1 MLLGGQFVS
10 LSAGLAA
17 GTVSFGLAIIL
28 MGLAYL
34 CFAWS
39 LAEVTSAVPFAGGS
53 YGLARCTLGFYA
65 GFLVGCCD
73 ILEYII
79 FTSLGCVLLGQML
92 VSKWEWLDPYQPLI
106 WLVNLVIP
114 LAIAIRGGHLYW
126 RVNFGS
132 AILLLVVVFF
142 YFFSAMTAA
151 SLTEY
156 SGGAE
161 FACVG
166 GFASFFTALPQAASL
181 FSGVEGLTTF
191 SKMVSQPQRH
201 IPKGQLASMGTLFF
215 TAVSMYLLALSLP
228 PGAQKL
234 YLEASVLNGGF
245 ALSFNISEA
254 SAVLF
259 SAPSMIACVP
269 TAAMVASNILAAM
282 ATSKLFPP
290 RLGKIHRRFHTPD
303 QAILFVG
310 VLSYA
315 LCFPVLYARQ
325 VVALLFNLSLV
336 FAFTTY
342 LAQCVGYVYL
352 NLHLTRLDRLQT
364 SPVGIPGVIFAAFV
378 FGASLVSILFC
389 QNDDFVALAVS
400 TILFIIL
407 SMYYHFV
414 AKFRQQVSRDEQ
426 RLLFFANIS
435 KQRQSEH
442 RWRYRHRQMVNW
454 GHFWHGSVS
463 TTMHTILPFTS
474 PRSTRNIRVV
484 VVQKKK

>member
-1 MLLGGQFVS
+1 
-10 LSAGLAA
+10 
-17 GTVSFGLAIIL
+17 
-28 MGLAYL
+28 
-34 CFAWS
+34 
-39 LAEVTSAVPFAGGS
+39 
-53 YGLARCTLGFYA
+53 
-65 GFLVGCCD
+65 
-73 ILEYII
+73 
-79 FTSLGCVLLGQML
+79 
-92 VSKWEWLDPYQPLI
+92 
-106 WLVNLVIP
+106 
-114 LAIAIRGGHLYW
+114 
-126 RVNFGS
+126 
-132 AILLLVVVFF
+132 
-142 YFFSAMTAA
+142 MTAA

-215 TAVSMYLLALSLP
+215 TAVSMYLLAIVSTRRTKTLLRSFSL
-228 PGAQKL
+228 
-234 YLEASVLNGGF
+234 ER
-245 ALSFNISEA
+245 AL
-254 SAVLF
+254 LF

-269 TAAMVASNILAAM
+269 TAAMVVSNILAAM

-315 LCFPVLYARQ
+315 LCFPVLYAWQ

-336 FAFTTY
+336 IAFTTY

-414 AKFRQQVSRDEQ
+414 AKFRQQVSR
-426 RLLFFANIS
+426 LLFFANIS

-463 TTMHTILPFTS
+463 TTMHTIVLFTS